1 MIHVQTFQLLAAPVF
16 RSVDSQQ
23 SSSRHRRGQGGWREW
38 AAQRGPHCR
47 LRPSR
52 LVLSPAAVARLGL
65 NVGLCVN
72 QMSVTTKGATAVE

>member
-1 MIHVQTFQLLAAPVF
+1 MIHVQTFQLPAAPVF

-23 SSSRHRRGQGGWREW
+23 SSFRHWRGQGRWREW

-47 LRPSR
+47 FRPSR
-52 LVLSPAAVARLGL
+52 LVLNLAAVAWLGL

-72 QMSVTTKGATAVE
+72 QTSVTTKGATAVE